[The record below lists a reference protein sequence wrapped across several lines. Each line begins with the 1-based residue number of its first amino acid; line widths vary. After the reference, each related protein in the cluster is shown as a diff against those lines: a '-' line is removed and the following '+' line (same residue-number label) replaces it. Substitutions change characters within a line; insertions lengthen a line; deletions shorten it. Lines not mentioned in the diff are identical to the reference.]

1 MSRTVT
7 VTGHGSATAVPDTAV
22 VRVAAVHRAAGMAE
36 ALSGAES
43 ARAAVVAAAADG
55 SADDLVVSST
65 DLSVWPAHDN
75 EGRRAGFEA
84 RHALTITGGDLDA
97 AGALLGRLAEEVGDR
112 LQVESVSLSVGD
124 PTAALGEARE
134 AAFAEA
140 RARAEHL
147 AGARGRHPRRGP
159 GRVRGCRPARRP
171 RHRARRDEGR
181 RRVRP
186 GPDDAHLDRD
196 GDLGAGLRVS
206 SAGRQTVAWTMN
218 LRRPA

>member
-1 MSRTVT
+1 MRRTVT
-7 VTGHGSATAVPDTAV
+7 VTGHGSANAVPDTAV

-43 ARAAVVAAAADG
+43 TRSAVVAAAGA
-55 SADDLVVSST
+55 AARDLVVSST

-84 RHALTITGGDLDA
+84 RHTLTITGGDLEA
-97 AGALLGRLAEEVGDR
+97 AGALVGRLAEEVGDR

-140 RARAEHL
+140 RTRAEHL
-147 AGARGRHPRRGP
+147 AGLA
-159 GRVRGCRPARRP
+159 
-171 RHRARRDEGR
+171 
-181 RRVRP
+181 
-186 GPDDAHLDRD
+186 D
-196 GDLGAGLRVS
+196 GSLGDVQEIAEGAGVPVPRGGVE
-206 SAGRQTVAWTMN
+206 AFAVKADVGFVPGQTVLTSTVTVTWA
-218 LRRPA
+218 LA

>member
-22 VRVAAVHRAAGMAE
+22 VRVAALHRAAGMAE

-43 ARAAVVAAAADG
+43 ARSAVVAAAGEAAG
-55 SADDLVVSST
+55 DLVVSST

-84 RHALTITGGDLDA
+84 RHALTITGGDLDT
-97 AGALLGRLAEEVGDR
+97 AGALVGRLAEEVGDR

-124 PTAALGEARE
+124 PSAAVGEARE
-134 AAFAEA
+134 AAFADA

-147 AGARGRHPRRGP
+147 AGLAGASLGE
-159 GRVRGCRPARRP
+159 VQEIA
-171 RHRARRDEGR
+171 E
-181 RRVRP
+181 
-186 GPDDAHLDRD
+186 
-196 GDLGAGLRVS
+196 GAGAPVPRGGVE
-206 SAGRQTVAWTMN
+206 AFAVKADVGFAPGQTVLTSTVTVTWA
-218 LRRPA
+218 LV

>member
-7 VTGHGSATAVPDTAV
+7 VTGHGSAAAVPDTAV
-22 VRVAAVHRAAGMAE
+22 VRVAAVHRATGMAE

-43 ARAAVVAAAADG
+43 ARAAVVAAAG
-55 SADDLVVSST
+55 DLVVSST
-65 DLSVWPAHDN
+65 DLSVWPAHDS

-97 AGALLGRLAEEVGDR
+97 AGALVGRLAEEVGDR

-140 RARAEHL
+140 RNRAEHL
-147 AGARGRHPRRGP
+147 AALAGAALGEVRDMSEGAGPPVARGLELAAMKADVGFAP
-159 GRVRGCRPARRP
+159 GQTLLTSTVTVTWA
-171 RHRARRDEGR
+171 
-181 RRVRP
+181 
-186 GPDDAHLDRD
+186 
-196 GDLGAGLRVS
+196 LG
-206 SAGRQTVAWTMN
+206 
-218 LRRPA
+218 

>member
-43 ARAAVVAAAADG
+43 ARAAVVAAAAD
-55 SADDLVVSST
+55 SAGDPVVSSA
-65 DLSVWPAHDN
+65 DLSVWPAHDH
-75 EGRRAGFEA
+75 EGKRAGFEA
-84 RHALTITGGDLDA
+84 RHVLTVTGGDLDS
-97 AGALLGRLAEEVGDR
+97 AGALLGRLADEVGDR

-134 AAFAEA
+134 AAFADA

-147 AGARGRHPRRGP
+147 AA
-159 GRVRGCRPARRP
+159 
-171 RHRARRDEGR
+171 
-181 RRVRP
+181 
-186 GPDDAHLDRD
+186 LSD
-196 GDLGAGLRVS
+196 GTLGDVQEIAEGAGAPVPRGGAEAFAMKADVGLQ
-206 SAGRQTVAWTMN
+206 AGQTVLTSSVTVTWA
-218 LRRPA
+218 LA